1 MDLEKLQESVWV
13 EKYRPKTIEDLVL
26 PEDMR
31 RVFTAAIE
39 RKEMNN
45 FLFYGAP
52 GGGKSAL
59 ARILCS
65 KEGMVNHIDDNVLS
79 INGSAKKSRGI
90 AFIDNIEQFLVVPPI
105 RDKYKIVFIDEGDGL
120 TEEAF
125 SSLRSL
131 MERAL
136 RSYGRFILTCNYISK
151 VPEALK
157 SRFDEYYFKQLPK
170 EYVLTFCKN
179 ILNKESIKY
188 TDEDIEFVINTFYP
202 DIRKIVNRLERQCMN
217 NKTLTIDKE
226 KLLSLEKK
234 IVSIFLEMI
243 DALNNNELHKVNK
256 AIEGITSLLVNP
268 EITYEDIY
276 SELFFNKDVPVLAQV
291 CINKYAN
298 GHRSSLIP
306 SMHFLA
312 MIFEIVKSFKSYNTL
327 SGKK

>member
-26 PEDMR
+26 PEDMKR
-31 RVFTAAIE
+31 DFIATIE

-45 FLFYGAP
+45 FLFYGSP

-65 KEGMVNHIDDNVLS
+65 KEGLINHPEDNVLT
-79 INGSAKKSRGI
+79 INGSSKKNRGI
-90 AFIDNIEQFLVVPPI
+90 AFVDVVEDFLRVPPI

-120 TEEAF
+120 TSESF
-125 SSLRSL
+125 DSLKSL
-131 MERAL
+131 IERAL
-136 RSYGRFILTCNYISK
+136 RSYGRFIMTCNIVSK
-151 VPEALK
+151 LPDAFQ
-157 SRFDEYYFKQLPK
+157 SRFDAYYFKQLPK

-179 ILNKESIKY
+179 ILDKEEIKY
-188 TDEDIEFVINTFYP
+188 EQSDIEVVINTFYP
-202 DIRKIVNRLERQCMN
+202 DIRKVVNRLERLS
-217 NKTLTIDKE
+217 KTNTLIVDKE
-226 KLLSLEKK
+226 KLFSIEKHITSL
-234 IVSIFLEMI
+234 FLEMI

-276 SELFFNKDVPVLAQV
+276 SELFFNKDVPILAQI

-312 MIFEIVKSFKSYNTL
+312 MIFEIVKSFKSYNAL